1 MSLTRPLPAHASAHV
16 FHSHTSGQRRLGLAD
31 DYLTASLKQA
41 ESSVVELKFM
51 SAKALK
57 RRRGSRRKSMKRLAF
72 EAASPMSAKQAA
84 AALAQL
90 SPSQPAGRAAALQAT
105 ELTAEEPAQARQ
117 QQPLKSAALEAAL
130 GRIETI
136 SMRRSGLELRIET

>member
-1 MSLTRPLPAHASAHV
+1 
-16 FHSHTSGQRRLGLAD
+16 
-31 DYLTASLKQA
+31 
-41 ESSVVELKFM
+41 
-51 SAKALK
+51 
-57 RRRGSRRKSMKRLAF
+57 
-72 EAASPMSAKQAA
+72 MSAKQAA

-90 SPSQPAGRAAALQAT
+90 SPSQPAARKAALHAT

-136 SMRRSGLELRIET
+136 SVRRSGLELRIET